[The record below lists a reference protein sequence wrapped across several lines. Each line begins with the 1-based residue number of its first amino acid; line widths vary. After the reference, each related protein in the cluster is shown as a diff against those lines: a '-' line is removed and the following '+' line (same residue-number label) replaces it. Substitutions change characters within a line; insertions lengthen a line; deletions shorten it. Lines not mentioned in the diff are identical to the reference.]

1 MYSDLYTRV
10 LHQSGCE
17 WERCAL
23 MLADINDGGQVSINL
38 WPGQRSKQI
47 QPPAAARFLI
57 ACFCLCE
64 FIFGHSQ
71 LMSADIRPGDSI
83 AKWFGYHQNTISAI
97 IQSMFVCLLVQV
109 SDGFYQDL
117 NKHIPHQVWR
127 IWRFSPAW
135 APGATH
141 PITAIRQPG
150 SSVPRSRLSSGDSRT
165 MLPCTCMISCVKC
178 GETL

>member
-57 ACFCLCE
+57 IACFCLCE

-83 AKWFGYHQNTISAI
+83 AKCLVITKTLFQHQ
-97 IQSMFVCLLVQV
+97 
-109 SDGFYQDL
+109 
-117 NKHIPHQVWR
+117 
-127 IWRFSPAW
+127 
-135 APGATH
+135 
-141 PITAIRQPG
+141 
-150 SSVPRSRLSSGDSRT
+150 
-165 MLPCTCMISCVKC
+165 
-178 GETL
+178 